1 MNNNLRILILI
12 LIITTLISCNFKK
25 NGITSKIK
33 NSSNKTIINVTFL
46 SYENSILLYSKIE
59 PFQFVE
65 EFLDMTNNHKVDGAY
80 KLKFEREN
88 GKKEQIIFGYYSNGG
103 ALNREVFCEIKND
116 TVLIKFNSIKY

>member
-1 MNNNLRILILI
+1 MNNLRILTLI

-33 NSSNKTIINVTFL
+33 NSSNESIINVTFL
-46 SYENSILLYSKIE
+46 SDENSKLEFSKIE
-59 PFQFVE
+59 PNQFVE
-65 EFLDMTNNHKVDGAY
+65 EFLDMTNNHKGDGAY

-88 GKKEQIIFGYYSNGG
+88 GKKEQIIFGYYTNGV
-103 ALNREVFCEIKND
+103 ALNRKVFCEIKND

>member
-1 MNNNLRILILI
+1 MNNLRILTLI

-33 NSSNKTIINVTFL
+33 NSSNETIINVTFL
-46 SYENSILLYSKIE
+46 SDENSKLEFSKIE
-59 PFQFVE
+59 PNQFVE
-65 EFLDMTNNHKVDGAY
+65 EFLDMTNNHKGDGAY

-88 GKKEQIIFGYYSNGG
+88 KKKEQIIFGYYTNGV
-103 ALNREVFCEIKND
+103 ALNRKVFCEIKSD

>member
-1 MNNNLRILILI
+1 MNNLRILILI
-12 LIITTLISCNFKK
+12 IITTLISCNFKK

-33 NSSNKTIINVTFL
+33 NSSNESIINVTFL
-46 SYENSILLYSKIE
+46 SDENSKLEFSKIE
-59 PFQFVE
+59 PNQFVE
-65 EFLDMTNNHKVDGAY
+65 EFLDMTNNHKGDGAY

>member
-1 MNNNLRILILI
+1 MNNLRILTLI

-33 NSSNKTIINVTFL
+33 NSSNESIINVTFL
-46 SYENSILLYSKIE
+46 SNENSKLEFSKIE
-59 PFQFVE
+59 PNQFVE
-65 EFLDMTNNHKVDGAY
+65 EFLDMTNNHKGDGAY

-88 GKKEQIIFGYYSNGG
+88 GKKEQIIFGYYTNGV
-103 ALNREVFCEIKND
+103 ALNRKVFCEIKSD

>member
-1 MNNNLRILILI
+1 MNNLRILTLI

-33 NSSNKTIINVTFL
+33 NSSNETIINVTFL
-46 SYENSILLYSKIE
+46 SDENSKLEFSKIE
-59 PFQFVE
+59 PNQFVE
-65 EFLDMTNNHKVDGAY
+65 EFLDMTNNHKGDGAY

-88 GKKEQIIFGYYSNGG
+88 GKKEQIIFGYYTNGV
-103 ALNREVFCEIKND
+103 ALNRKVFCEIKSD

>member
-1 MNNNLRILILI
+1 MNNLRILTLI

-33 NSSNKTIINVTFL
+33 NSSNESIINVTFL
-46 SYENSILLYSKIE
+46 SDENSKLEFSKIE
-59 PFQFVE
+59 PNQFVE
-65 EFLDMTNNHKVDGAY
+65 EFLDMTNNHKGDGAY

-88 GKKEQIIFGYYSNGG
+88 GKKEQIIFGYYTNGV
-103 ALNREVFCEIKND
+103 ALNRKVFCEIKSD

>member
-1 MNNNLRILILI
+1 MNNLRILILM

-33 NSSNKTIINVTFL
+33 NSSNESIINVTFL
-46 SYENSILLYSKIE
+46 SDENSKLEFSKIE
-59 PFQFVE
+59 PNQFVE
-65 EFLDMTNNHKVDGAY
+65 EFLDMTNNHKGDGAY

-88 GKKEQIIFGYYSNGG
+88 GKKEQIIFGYYTNGV
-103 ALNREVFCEIKND
+103 ALNRKVFCEIKSD

>member
-1 MNNNLRILILI
+1 MNNLRILILM

-33 NSSNKTIINVTFL
+33 NSSNETIINVTFL
-46 SYENSILLYSKIE
+46 SDENSKLEFSKIE
-59 PFQFVE
+59 PNQFVE
-65 EFLDMTNNHKVDGAY
+65 EFLDMTNNHKGDGAY

-88 GKKEQIIFGYYSNGG
+88 GKKEQIIFGYYTNGV
-103 ALNREVFCEIKND
+103 ALNRKVFCEIKSD

>member
-1 MNNNLRILILI
+1 MNNLRILTLI

-25 NGITSKIK
+25 NGITSKLK
-33 NSSNKTIINVTFL
+33 NSSNETIINVTFL
-46 SYENSILLYSKIE
+46 SDENSKLEFSKIE
-59 PFQFVE
+59 PNQFVE

-88 GKKEQIIFGYYSNGG
+88 KKKEQIIFGYYTNGV
-103 ALNREVFCEIKND
+103 ALNRKVFCEIKSD

>member
-1 MNNNLRILILI
+1 M

-33 NSSNKTIINVTFL
+33 NSSNESIINVTFL
-46 SYENSILLYSKIE
+46 SDKNSKLEFSKIE
-59 PFQFVE
+59 PNQFVE
-65 EFLDMTNNHKVDGAY
+65 EFLDMTNNHKGDGAY

-88 GKKEQIIFGYYSNGG
+88 KKKEQIIFGYYTNGV
-103 ALNREVFCEIKND
+103 ALNRKVFCEIKSD

>member
-1 MNNNLRILILI
+1 MNNLRILILI
-12 LIITTLISCNFKK
+12 IITTLISCNFKK

-33 NSSNKTIINVTFL
+33 NSSNETIINVTFL
-46 SYENSILLYSKIE
+46 SDENSKLEYSKIE
-59 PFQFVE
+59 PNQFVE
-65 EFLDMTNNHKVDGAY
+65 EFLDMTNNHKGDGAY

-88 GKKEQIIFGYYSNGG
+88 GKKEQIIFGYYTNGV

>member
-1 MNNNLRILILI
+1 MNNLRILILM

-33 NSSNKTIINVTFL
+33 NSSNETIINVTFL
-46 SYENSILLYSKIE
+46 SDENSKLEFSKIE
-59 PFQFVE
+59 PNQFVE
-65 EFLDMTNNHKVDGAY
+65 EFLDMTNNHKGDGAY

-88 GKKEQIIFGYYSNGG
+88 KKKEQIIFGYYTNGV
-103 ALNREVFCEIKND
+103 ALNRKVFCEIKSD

>member
-1 MNNNLRILILI
+1 MNKLRILILM

-33 NSSNKTIINVTFL
+33 NSSNETIINVTFL
-46 SYENSILLYSKIE
+46 SDENSKLEFSKIE
-59 PFQFVE
+59 PNQFVE
-65 EFLDMTNNHKVDGAY
+65 EFLDMTNNHKGDGAY

-88 GKKEQIIFGYYSNGG
+88 KKKEQIIFGYYTNGV
-103 ALNREVFCEIKND
+103 ALNRKVFCEIKSD